1 MKAYRPVMPPL
12 EELPIGTPGEAEGPE
27 AGGKAWRCRMCGHVH
42 YGNAPPEECP
52 YCFYPKTAFKPV
64 GGG

>member
-1 MKAYRPVMPPL
+1 MPPL
-12 EELPIGTPGEAEGPE
+12 EELPIGTPGEAEGLK

-42 YGNAPPEECP
+42 YGDEPPEECP

-64 GGG
+64 G

>member
-1 MKAYRPVMPPL
+1 
-12 EELPIGTPGEAEGPE
+12 
-27 AGGKAWRCRMCGHVH
+27 VH
-42 YGNAPPEECP
+42 YGDAPPEECP